1 MAGSRRVSASQ
12 PRAAGRAQRRQ
23 VSVLICDLAQSVDL
37 ASRIDPEE
45 MRDVVHAYLNAFAA
59 RIEAAGGFI
68 ARYMGDGVMAYF
80 GYPLAREGDPARAVR
95 AALAVAAAAAD
106 LTPPHGHRLAVRCG
120 IATGMTVIGD
130 LLGEGAASERGVF
143 GAAPNLAARLQSA
156 ASPGQTVICP
166 TTAKMTEG
174 LFAFEPMG
182 ALDLKGFPAPQTAF
196 RVRGSLDVIG
206 PVATRLAAVMTPF
219 AGRAQ
224 EMAALTRAWRRASG
238 GQTTLVAL
246 SGEAGI
252 GKSRL
257 VLEFQRTLKTTPH
270 FWFEASGDVTLSDEA
285 YGVARRLILAPA
297 RIGKLPERRL
307 RELLSA
313 AGLPPD
319 TSLTLIAPLIGLG
332 AGASS
337 EPRVPAAEDR
347 RRALNDLLLKWLI
360 ARTAVRPT
368 VVVIEDLQWADPSTL
383 DILKTVA
390 ETRPRAPL
398 LIILSVRDAD
408 DPSLKLR
415 GSLQRVHLEGL
426 DDAAIGGIVER
437 LAGEL
442 KPQRLAA
449 LVRRSDGNPLFAEAL
464 SLQSASG
471 AGDGAVPDTLIGLLT
486 ARLDAAGEAAHVA
499 RIASVLGRSFD
510 PAFLAKLAG
519 RPARV
524 IESALAALAETGLIV
539 RAEGAA
545 QFRHA
550 LIHEAAYLSLLKE
563 DRRSLH
569 RRAASLLL
577 RAAPRDAAVARHWR
591 AAGESRRAVE
601 AFRAAARANIADYAY
616 GEAALAYRAAL
627 ETLGEVAPSPAR
639 DLEELELCSALTGAL
654 QIAEGYSAAASAAS
668 AKRARE
674 LAERM
679 GDSARVL
686 KQITAE
692 WAAASSAGDY
702 TTARELAARAIPLA
716 EAAGASD
723 MLGSAHM
730 MLMTAVYRTGALS
743 EGEAVFRA
751 GARHFR
757 TAAFLRQPGSLPQT
771 YGNAAVN
778 AWLLGHQS
786 AARQRNSRVV
796 AHGAKAGTPYLRAF
810 AHYMASMQHVL
821 MDEPAEAEAFGRDA
835 MTISDAEGF
844 PQFAATARIV
854 LGRAL
859 AMQGRRRSGIA
870 LLRAGIDRMAINR
883 SRNGLT
889 MYLTWLAQSEAEAGN
904 VRAARTAAETALT
917 LNPSERF
924 FRAETLRVRALVL
937 PPDQAR
943 SALSEAIE
951 LAGAIHAAWQE
962 ARARKDLA
970 ALDAGRAVRRKA

>member
-1 MAGSRRVSASQ
+1 M
-12 PRAAGRAQRRQ
+12 
-23 VSVLICDLAQSVDL
+23 LICDLAQSVDL
-37 ASRIDPEE
+37 AARVDPED

-106 LTPPHGHRLAVRCG
+106 LTPPHGHRMAVRCG
-120 IATGMTVIGD
+120 VATGLTVIGD
-130 LLGEGAASERGVF
+130 LIGEGAASERGAF
-143 GAAPNLAARLQSA
+143 GTAPNLAARLQSA
-156 ASPGQTVICP
+156 AGPGETMICP
-166 TTAKMTEG
+166 LTAKMTEG
-174 LFAFEPMG
+174 LFALAPTG
-182 ALDLKGFPAPQTAF
+182 ALELKGFAEPQTAF
-196 RVRGSLDVIG
+196 RVRSALETTG
-206 PVATRLAAVMTPF
+206 PVAARLAPLMTPF
-219 AGRAQ
+219 AGRTQ
-224 EMAALTRAWRRASG
+224 EMAKLERAWRRASRG
-238 GQTTLVAL
+238 RTTLVAL

-257 VLEFQRTLKTTPH
+257 VLEFQRTLKNTPH
-270 FWFEASGDVTLSDEA
+270 FWFEASGDSSLSDEA

-297 RIGKLPERRL
+297 RAGKMPPERL
-307 RELLSA
+307 RNLLA
-313 AGLPPD
+313 EAGLPVE
-319 TSLTLIAPLIGLG
+319 TSLSLIAPLIGLG
-332 AGASS
+332 ATGAESQ
-337 EPRVPAAEDR
+337 VPAAEDR
-347 RRALNDLLLKWLI
+347 RRALNDILLKWLI
-360 ARTAVRPT
+360 ARSAVRPSI
-368 VVVIEDLQWADPSTL
+368 VVIEDLQWVDPSTL
-383 DILKTVA
+383 DILRMVA
-390 ETRPRAPL
+390 ATLPRAPL
-398 LIILSVRDAD
+398 LVLLSVRDAD
-408 DPSLKLR
+408 DATLNLR
-415 GSLQRVHLEGL
+415 EPLQRIRLEGL
-426 DDAAIGGIVER
+426 DDAAIGGIVRR
-437 LAGEL
+437 LAGDL
-442 KPQRLAA
+442 KPGRIAA

-464 SLQSASG
+464 SLQTAAG

-499 RIASVLGRSFD
+499 RMASVLGRSFD
-510 PAFLAKLAG
+510 PAVLARLA
-519 RPARV
+519 RRSPAE
-524 IESALAALAETGLIV
+524 IERSLAILSETGLVV
-539 RAEGAA
+539 RAESAV

-569 RRAASLLL
+569 RRAARLLL
-577 RAAPRDAAVARHWR
+577 RAAPRDTEVARHWR
-591 AAGESRRAVE
+591 AAGESRRAVD
-601 AFRAAARANIADYAY
+601 AFRAAARAHVSNHAY

-627 ETLGEVAPSPAR
+627 ETLGEIQPSGAR
-639 DLEELELCSALTGAL
+639 DHEELELCSALTGAL
-654 QIAEGYSAAASAAS
+654 QIAEGYSAAASVAS
-668 AKRARE
+668 AQRARE
-674 LAERM
+674 LAERI
-679 GDSARVL
+679 GDSPRLL

-702 TTARELAARAIPLA
+702 TTARELAARAMPLA
-716 EAAGASD
+716 EATGASD

-730 MLMTAVYRTGALS
+730 MLMTAVYRTGALA

-757 TAAFLRQPGSLPQT
+757 TAAFLRQAGALPQT
-771 YGNAAVN
+771 FGNAAVN
-778 AWLLGHQS
+778 AWLLGHET

-796 AHGAKAGTPYLRAF
+796 AYGAKAGTPYLRAF

-835 MTISDAEGF
+835 MTISDTEGF

-859 AMQGRRRSGIA
+859 AMQGRRRDGIA

-904 VRAARTAAETALT
+904 VRAARTAAETALA
-917 LNPSERF
+917 LNPGERF
-924 FRAETLRVRALVL
+924 FRAETLRVCALVS

-943 SALSEAIE
+943 LVLREAIE

-962 ARARKDLA
+962 SRARADLA
-970 ALDAGRAVRRKA
+970 AIDAGRAVRRKA